1 MFSRL
6 TGVCVFFLFFVFFFK
21 QKTAYEM
28 LLCDWSSDVCSS
40 DLRGWVDGKLAAA
53 NANPTIRW
61 IVVYHHFP
69 CYDMRSDLSFPLLCT
84 TDGGSEQ
91 IEDILTNRHVDLVLA
106 GHDHTYARS
115 HPVAFKTVA
124 QTGNAY
130 DTPGAPIYLIIG
142 TGGLSGGVPVCR
154 TDAWVAACRGAK
166 GFGWFQVSP
175 TTIRYE
181 FKDNTDG
188 VVDSFTLTKSPAAGF
203 VVSTDP
209 SAAHA
214 QPGETA
220 STIASVIGASTEPV
234 SLTVSGCPLAAT
246 CSASPSS
253 GNPPF
258 TSTVFVATGAST
270 PEANYRVTVT
280 ASNTSAS
287 VATPFDVTVATRITR
302 TYQKGDGG
310 PFSETDDATIDSGM
324 PTTP

>member
-1 MFSRL
+1 MGNHEEAAPMPDVTPLAVHCAFSNLPGNERTYAFTWGNTYFVTMDWGGSTTNKSDGVDGTPQAC
-6 TGVCVFFLFFVFFFK
+6 TGL
-21 QKTAYEM
+21 AG
-28 LLCDWSSDVCSS
+28 SAAI
-40 DLRGWVDGKLAAA
+40 RGWVDGKLAAA

-84 TDGGSEQ
+84 TDGGAEQ
-91 IEDILTNRHVDLVLA
+91 IEDILINRHVDLVLA

-115 HPVAFKTVA
+115 YPVAFKAVA

-142 TGGLSGGVPVCR
+142 TGGLSGGVPTCR

-175 TTIRYE
+175 TTIQYE

-188 VVDSFTLTKSPAAGF
+188 VVDSFTLTKNPSPGF

-209 SAAHA
+209 RAVHVRPA
-214 QPGETA
+214 GEA
-220 STIASVIGASTEPV
+220 STPASVIRTSPDPV
-234 SLTVSGCPLAAT
+234 GLTVSGCPLAAT

-253 GNPPF
+253 G
-258 TSTVFVATGAST
+258 T
-270 PEANYRVTVT
+270 PRRSEERRVGKEW
-280 ASNTSAS
+280 
-287 VATPFDVTVATRITR
+287 RCW
-302 TYQKGDGG
+302 G
-310 PFSETDDATIDSGM
+310 
-324 PTTP
+324 